1 MKRILALILMLTMA
15 VFCFASCASISKFE
29 DKLDDADYEVEVMDD
44 EDDIEAM
51 FESLDLDYDDYKV
64 KEILVAYSE
73 DGESVSIIKCGMFK
87 AGKLVKELEEIYE
100 ELEVDDMKIEKK
112 GSCVIVGTKKAI
124 KAATK

>member
-1 MKRILALILMLTMA
+1 MKRILALILMLTLA

-64 KEILVAYSE
+64 KEILTAYNE
-73 DGESVSIIKCGMFK
+73 DYESITIIKCGMFK
-87 AGKLVKELEEIYE
+87 AGKLVKELEDA
-100 ELEVDDMKIEKK
+100 LEDMKDIKIEKK
-112 GSCVIVGTKKAI
+112 GSCVLIGSKKAI
-124 KAATK
+124 KDATK